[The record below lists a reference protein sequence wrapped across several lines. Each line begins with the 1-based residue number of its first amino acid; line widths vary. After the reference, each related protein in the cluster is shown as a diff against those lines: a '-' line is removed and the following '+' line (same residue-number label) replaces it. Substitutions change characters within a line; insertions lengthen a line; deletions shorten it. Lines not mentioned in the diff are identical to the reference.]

1 MPPRARGLLLLSKGG
16 SRLANMFG
24 RRGGGGGANGNEEK
38 LVRDDE
44 SMSQTSD
51 KRDPYA
57 AAAVEKDK
65 AVEEQ
70 GRDSIEEQ
78 NMA

>member
-1 MPPRARGLLLLSKGG
+1 MSKGG

-24 RRGGGGGANGNEEK
+24 MKGAGTNINEEK

-44 SMSQTSD
+44 SMSQSSD
-51 KRDPYA
+51 KRDPD
-57 AAAVEKDK
+57 AAAVEKEK

-70 GRDSIEEQ
+70 GPNSKDLYIA
-78 NMA
+78 NKHFTLHMMYP

>member
-1 MPPRARGLLLLSKGG
+1 MPHRARGLLLLSRGG

-24 RRGGGGGANGNEEK
+24 MKGGGANGNEEK

-44 SMSQTSD
+44 SMSQSSD
-51 KRDPYA
+51 KRDPD
-57 AAAVEKDK
+57 AAVEKEK

-70 GRDSIEEQ
+70 GPNSIDILS
-78 NMA
+78 